1 VQDAFT
7 TALVRWPV
15 AGIPDNPGAW
25 IVTTARNRAI
35 DRLRRERVLAAKL
48 VLLEREAAD
57 EQRAAAVPDVP
68 DEPPAIGDD
77 RLRLIFTCCHPALS
91 LDAQVA
97 LTLRLLGGLDV
108 AQIARAFLVSEQAI
122 AQRLVRAKAK
132 IRTAAIP
139 FRVPPDHLLGE
150 RRDGVMAALYLI
162 FNEGYAATAGGD
174 LVRRDLCRE
183 AIRLSRLLARLM
195 PDEPEALGLLA
206 LMLLQDSRREAR
218 CDARGEPVLLQDQ
231 DRSRWDRI
239 SIAEGMG
246 LVERALRLGPPGAY
260 TLQAAVAA
268 LHAAAPRA
276 ADTDWA
282 QIAQLYAV
290 LERVAPSPV
299 VTLNRAVA
307 VAMAHGAAAGLEL
320 VAPLAGDGPLE
331 DYPPLHVARGH
342 LLAQLGRREEAAGAY
357 ARAAALERQP
367 GRRAYLERRRDTL
380 QA

>member
-1 VQDAFT
+1 VQDAFA
-7 TALVRWPV
+7 TALERWPV

-57 EQRAAAVPDVP
+57 EQRAAGIPDVP
-68 DEPPAIGDD
+68 DEPPAIEDD

-162 FNEGYAATAGGD
+162 FNEGYAATAGDD

-206 LMLLQDSRREAR
+206 LVLLQDSRRDAR
-218 CDARGEPVLLQDQ
+218 CDARGEPVLLRDQ
-231 DRSRWDRI
+231 DRGRWDRI

-282 QIAQLYAV
+282 QIAALYAV

-299 VTLNRAVA
+299 VRLNRAVA
-307 VAMAHGAAAGLEL
+307 VAMAHGPAAGLEL
-320 VAPLAGDGPLE
+320 VAPLAGDGPLA
-331 DYPPLHVARGH
+331 DYAPLHVARGH
-342 LLAQLGRREEAAGAY
+342 LLAELGRREEAAGAY